1 MAEANN
7 PDNTLTLDPDLSA
20 KLYISGHYLMATYN
34 SKVKAI
40 ALLTD
45 EDLKGLRVQP

>member
-1 MAEANN
+1 MRT
-7 PDNTLTLDPDLSA
+7 DNTPEVSELDPDLSV